1 MSNPLLIEF
10 IEEEWGD
17 KPFNRMNIFQALFAL
32 ICLIS
37 MVIIVIEAFAQN
49 FG

>member
-1 MSNPLLIEF
+1 MSNPLLIKF
-10 IEEEWGD
+10 IEEEYGD
-17 KPFNRMNIFQALFAL
+17 KPFEKMNIFQALFAL

-37 MVIIVIEAFAQN
+37 MVIILVEAFAQN

>member
-10 IEEEWGD
+10 IEEEYGD
-17 KPFNRMNIFQALFAL
+17 NPFKKMNIFQALFAMT
-32 ICLIS
+32 CLIG
-37 MVIIVIEAFAQN
+37 MVLILIEAFGAN